1 MIKDIIIIGGGPAGY
16 EAALYGA
23 RYGGNITL
31 IEDHKI
37 GGTCLN
43 YGCIPTKTLIE
54 RGALYNKMMHASE
67 MGIHNDHVE
76 LDYESIQDQKAKI
89 IGDLAKGIMG
99 QLKKEKVNYIE
110 GFATIENNKTVSVT
124 LSDGSRQTVVG
135 DAIVLATGSKTVTP
149 KINGIENEC
158 ILTSKDILEMKSLP
172 ASITIVGGGVIG
184 MEFASML
191 NHMGV
196 NVSVV
201 EYEKN
206 ILPTIDSSISKRL
219 KSLCQQAGID
229 IHTGSKVI
237 GFVSLPAEIEDMEEM
252 NDLDDAEVKNGI
264 RTVFMEKEKEVHI
277 DSEYVLLSV
286 GRIGVW
292 DQDTIEEQGIAHN
305 NRFIQV
311 DANYKTSVEGIY
323 AIGDVNGLS
332 LLAHAA
338 YNQGRQLMGY
348 LLKDHE
354 IHSPYI
360 PSCIFTDP
368 EIGSIGLS
376 EEEAKEK
383 GVKYKSQKTLY
394 GTSGKAMAMNATAGF
409 IKSLVSEEGKLIGL
423 HILGAHS
430 TDLIHYGII
439 AMEGGLTI
447 YQLQDMVFAHPTLGE
462 LFSDHVHSY
471 YTF

>member
-1 MIKDIIIIGGGPAGY
+1 
-16 EAALYGA
+16 
-23 RYGGNITL
+23 
-31 IEDHKI
+31 
-37 GGTCLN
+37 
-43 YGCIPTKTLIE
+43 
-54 RGALYNKMMHASE
+54 
-67 MGIHNDHVE
+67 
-76 LDYESIQDQKAKI
+76 
-89 IGDLAKGIMG
+89 
-99 QLKKEKVNYIE
+99 
-110 GFATIENNKTVSVT
+110 
-124 LSDGSRQTVVG
+124 
-135 DAIVLATGSKTVTP
+135 
-149 KINGIENEC
+149 
-158 ILTSKDILEMKSLP
+158 
-172 ASITIVGGGVIG
+172 
-184 MEFASML
+184 
-191 NHMGV
+191 MGV
-196 NVSVV
+196 EVSVV
-201 EYEKN
+201 EYEKT
-206 ILPTIDSSISKRL
+206 ILPTIDSSVSKRL
-219 KSLCQQAGID
+219 KSLCQQAGIN

-237 GFVSLPAEIEDMEEM
+237 GFESLSNDDMKDIEDMDGTKVE
-252 NDLDDAEVKNGI
+252 NGI
-264 RTVFMEKEKEVHI
+264 RTVFVEKEKEVHI

-286 GRIGVW
+286 GRMGVW
-292 DQDTIEEQGIAHN
+292 DQETLENMGIAHN

-311 DANYKTSVEGIY
+311 DANYETSVKGIY

-348 LLKDHE
+348 LLKDQN

-383 GVKYKSQKTLY
+383 DIKFKTQKTLY
-394 GTSGKAMAMNATAGF
+394 GASGKAMAMNATTGF
-409 IKSLVSEEGKLIGL
+409 IKSLVNEDGKLIGL

-447 YQLQDMVFAHPTLGE
+447 HQLQDMVFAHPTLGE

>member
-76 LDYESIQDQKAKI
+76 LDYESMQDQKAKI
-89 IGDLAKGIMG
+89 ISDLAKGIIG

-110 GFATIENNKTVSVT
+110 GFATIDNNKTVSIT

-135 DAIVLATGSKTVTP
+135 DAIVIATGSKSVTP
-149 KINGIENEC
+149 KINGIDNER
-158 ILTSKDILEMKSLP
+158 IRSSKDILEMKSLP
-172 ASITIVGGGVIG
+172 ASIAIVGGGVIG

-196 NVSVV
+196 KVSVI

-237 GFVSLPAEIEDMEEM
+237 GFESLPTE
-252 NDLDDAEVKNGI
+252 NGI
-264 RTVFMEKEKEVHI
+264 RTVFIEKEKEVHT

-286 GRIGVW
+286 GRMGVW
-292 DQDTIEEQGIAHN
+292 DQVTIENIGIAHN

-311 DANYKTSVEGIY
+311 DTNYETSVEGIY

-338 YNQGRQLMGY
+338 YNQGRQLMSY
-348 LLKDHE
+348 LLKNQK
-354 IHSPYI
+354 IHSPCI

-383 GVKYKSQKTLY
+383 DIKFKSQKTLY
-394 GTSGKAMAMNATAGF
+394 GASGKAMAMNATTGF
-409 IKSLVSEEGKLIGL
+409 IKSLISEDGKLIGL

-447 YQLQDMVFAHPTLGE
+447 HQLQDMVFAHPTLGE

>member
-23 RYGGNITL
+23 RYGGNMTL

-54 RGALYNKMMHASE
+54 RGALYNKMIHASD
-67 MGIHNDHVE
+67 MGILHDHVE
-76 LDYESIQDQKAKI
+76 VDYESMQKQKTKI
-89 IGDLAKGIMG
+89 ISDLAKGIMG

-110 GFATIENNKTVSVT
+110 GFATIENRKTVSVT
-124 LSDGSRQTVVG
+124 LSDGSIRRFVG
-135 DAIVLATGSKTVTP
+135 DAIVLATGSKSVIP
-149 KINGIENEC
+149 NIKGIENER
-158 ILTSKDILEMKSLP
+158 ILTSKDILEMKRLP

-191 NHMGV
+191 SHMGV
-196 NVSVV
+196 KVSVI

-237 GFVSLPAEIEDMEEM
+237 GFESLPSDM
-252 NDLDDAEVKNGI
+252 DDTEVNKAI
-264 RTVFMEKEKEVHI
+264 RTIFLEKEKEVHI

-286 GRIGVW
+286 GRMGVW
-292 DQDTIEEQGIAHN
+292 DQETIEELGITHN

-311 DANYKTSVEGIY
+311 DANYETSVEGIY

-348 LLKDHE
+348 LLKNQN
-354 IHSPYI
+354 IHSPSI
-360 PSCIFTDP
+360 PGCIFTDP

-394 GTSGKAMAMNATAGF
+394 GASGKAMAMNATTGF
-409 IKSLVSEEGKLIGL
+409 IKSLISEDGKIMGL

-447 YQLQDMVFAHPTLGE
+447 HQLQDMVFAHPTLGE

>member
-76 LDYESIQDQKAKI
+76 LDYESMQKQKAKI

-110 GFATIENNKTVSVT
+110 GFAKIENSKTVSVT
-124 LSDGSRQTVVG
+124 LSDGSISRFFG
-135 DAIVLATGSKTVTP
+135 DAIVLATGSKSVMP
-149 KINGIENEC
+149 NIKGIENER
-158 ILTSKDILEMKSLP
+158 ILTSKDILEMRSLP

-191 NHMGV
+191 SHMGV
-196 NVSVV
+196 KVRVV

-219 KSLCQQAGID
+219 KSLCQQAGIE

-237 GFVSLPAEIEDMEEM
+237 AFESFTDNMVDMKDMDGIKVE
-252 NDLDDAEVKNGI
+252 NVI
-264 RTVFMEKEKEVHI
+264 RTVFMEKEKEIHI

-286 GRIGVW
+286 GRMGVW
-292 DQDTIEEQGIAHN
+292 DQETIENMGIAHN

-311 DANYKTSVEGIY
+311 DAHYKTSVEGIY

-348 LLKDHE
+348 LLRDQE
-354 IHSPYI
+354 IHSPCI

-383 GVKYKSQKTLY
+383 DIKFKTQKTLY
-394 GTSGKAMAMNATAGF
+394 GASGKAMAMNATTGF
-409 IKSLVSEEGKLIGL
+409 IKSLVNEDGKLIGL

-439 AMEGGLTI
+439 TMEGGLTI
-447 YQLQDMVFAHPTLGE
+447 HQLQDMVFAHPTLGE

>member
-54 RGALYNKMMHASE
+54 RGDLYNKMMHSSE

-76 LDYESIQDQKAKI
+76 LDYESMQNQKAKI
-89 IGDLAKGIMG
+89 ISDLAKGIMG

-110 GFATIENNKTVSVT
+110 GYAKIVNSETVSVT
-124 LSDGSRQTVVG
+124 LSDGSTRRFVG
-135 DAIVLATGSKTVTP
+135 DAIVLATGSKSVIP
-149 KINGIENEC
+149 NIEGIENER
-158 ILTSKDILEMKSLP
+158 IRTSKDILEMKRLP

-196 NVSVV
+196 EVSVV
-201 EYEKN
+201 EYEKT
-206 ILPTIDSSISKRL
+206 ILPTIDSSVSKRL
-219 KSLCQQAGID
+219 KSLCQQAGIN

-237 GFVSLPAEIEDMEEM
+237 GFESLSNDDMKDIEDMDGTKVE
-252 NDLDDAEVKNGI
+252 NGI
-264 RTVFMEKEKEVHI
+264 RTVFVEKEKEVHI

-286 GRIGVW
+286 GRMGVW
-292 DQDTIEEQGIAHN
+292 DQETLENMGIAHN

-311 DANYKTSVEGIY
+311 DANYETSVKGIY

-348 LLKDHE
+348 LLKDQN

-383 GVKYKSQKTLY
+383 DIKFKTQKTLY
-394 GTSGKAMAMNATAGF
+394 GASGKAMAMNATTGF
-409 IKSLVSEEGKLIGL
+409 IKSLVNEDGKLIGL

-447 YQLQDMVFAHPTLGE
+447 
-462 LFSDHVHSY
+462 
-471 YTF
+471 

>member
-76 LDYESIQDQKAKI
+76 LDYESMQDQKAKI
-89 IGDLAKGIMG
+89 INDLAKGIMG

-110 GFATIENNKTVSVT
+110 GYAKIVNSNTVSVT
-124 LSDGSRQTVVG
+124 LSDGSISRFVG
-135 DAIVLATGSKTVTP
+135 DAIVLATGSKSVTP
-149 KINGIENEC
+149 KINGIENER
-158 ILTSKDILEMKSLP
+158 ILTSKDILEMKRLP
-172 ASITIVGGGVIG
+172 ISITIVGGGVIG

-191 NHMGV
+191 SHMGV

-237 GFVSLPAEIEDMEEM
+237 GFESLSSDMEEM
-252 NDLDDAEVKNGI
+252 KNKDGSKVNNGI
-264 RTVFMEKEKEVHI
+264 RTVFIEKEKEVHI
-277 DSEYVLLSV
+277 NSEYVLLSV
-286 GRIGVW
+286 GRMGVW
-292 DQDTIEEQGIAHN
+292 DQETIEELGITHN

-348 LLKDHE
+348 LLKDQN

-368 EIGSIGLS
+368 EIGSVGLS

-383 GVKYKSQKTLY
+383 DIKFKTQKTLY
-394 GTSGKAMAMNATAGF
+394 GASGKAMAMNATTGF
-409 IKSLVSEEGKLIGL
+409 IKSLISEDGKLIGL

-447 YQLQDMVFAHPTLGE
+447 HQLQDMVFAHPTLGE